1 MGSQKK
7 NILFIVNP
15 ISGTGKQKNIQ
26 SKANQLLNKEIFNV
40 SFKFTEC
47 AGHAVDIAR
56 NAGASGV
63 DIVAVVGGDGSVNEV
78 AKGLMDSKVA
88 MAIIPTGSGNGLARH
103 LKIPCNVD
111 KALLLLNDSKGLCI
125 DACSIG
131 GHFFVG
137 AAGLGFDALIAHEF
151 AQLKRRGFVSY
162 IKVFL
167 KKYLS
172 YRIKTFTL
180 KNDLQSTESEC
191 FVFSFL
197 NSSQY
202 GNGTV
207 ISPKSVIDDGSFEVV
222 CIKKIPLVLLPVY
235 AYKLFAG
242 TLKNDKYFHS
252 YSVKNLSVR
261 VADAIAHID
270 GEPICLPD
278 EFEVTIN
285 PKSLWVMVGNR
296 S

>member
-1 MGSQKK
+1 VDIKKK

-26 SKANQLLNKEIFNV
+26 EKVNQLLRKEKFNV

-47 AGHAVDIAR
+47 AGHALGIAHE
-56 NAGASGV
+56 ADASGV

-78 AKGLMDSKVA
+78 AKGLRNSKIA

-103 LKIPCNVD
+103 LNIPCNVD
-111 KALLLLNDSKGLCI
+111 GALLMLNASKELCI
-125 DACSIG
+125 DTCDID

-151 AQLKRRGFVSY
+151 SKLKRRGFASY
-162 IKVFL
+162 IKIFL
-167 KKYLS
+167 KNYFS
-172 YRIKTFTL
+172 YTNKTYTL
-180 KNDLQSTESEC
+180 KIDTQNIDSEY
-191 FVFSFL
+191 FVCSFL

-207 ISPKSVIDDGSFEVV
+207 ISPKSVIDDGELEVV
-222 CIKKIPLVLLPVY
+222 CIKKIPFLLLPLY

-242 TLKNDKYFHS
+242 TLKNDRYFHS
-252 YSVKNLSVR
+252 YSVKSISVKTQN
-261 VADAIAHID
+261 AIAHID
-270 GEPICLPD
+270 GEPITLSN
-278 EFEVTIN
+278 EFEVKIN
-285 PKSLWVMVGNR
+285 PKSLWVMVAK
-296 S
+296 